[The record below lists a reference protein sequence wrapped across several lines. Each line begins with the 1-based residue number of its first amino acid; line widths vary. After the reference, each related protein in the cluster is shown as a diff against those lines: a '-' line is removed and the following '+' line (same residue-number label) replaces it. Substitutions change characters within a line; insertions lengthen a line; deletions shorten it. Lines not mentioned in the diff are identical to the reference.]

1 MAQNDHSDVY
11 IIPPN
16 FVKEGTLFSGR
27 AEARNV
33 VEAAFLALVGIR
45 FLVFLNLGIKGKI
58 YVGIILILPL
68 VILAVIGVQ
77 GESLSSFLIQL
88 FSYLV
93 KRRVLTEPS
102 SQYRL
107 KRNRRIRKQQKKR
120 CRRERKKR
128 KKEGGRDRKRNRRAE
143 EETEGGR
150 NVRKRNLPV
159 FRSVRMCRKK
169 SFGKKK
175 TDYRHKKKE
184 GKLRSGSMNRKQKNA
199 VFGKIW
205 RCRLAKK
212 LEKKNSLF
220 QSMIQNQ

>member
-1 MAQNDHSDVY
+1 MTQNDHSDVY

-16 FVKEGTLFSGR
+16 FVRDGTLFSGR

-88 FSYLV
+88 FSYMV
-93 KRRVLTEPS
+93 KRRVLTAPS
-102 SQYRL
+102 GQYRL

-120 CRRERKKR
+120 CRREHKKR
-128 KKEGGRDRKRNRRAE
+128 KKEGGRDRKRSRRNP
-143 EETEGGR
+143 R
-150 NVRKRNLPV
+150 NSKKGKNGS
-159 FRSVRMCRKK
+159 RSVSERILPDFKNARMCRKK
-169 SFGKKK
+169 NFGKKK
-175 TDYRHKKKE
+175 TDYRRKKKN
-184 GKLRSGSMNRKQKNA
+184 GKLSPGSMNRKQKNA
-199 VFGKIW
+199 ASGKIW
-205 RCRLAKK
+205 LCRQRKK
-212 LEKKNSLF
+212 L
-220 QSMIQNQ
+220 

>member
-1 MAQNDHSDVY
+1 MAQNDHADVY

-33 VEAAFLALVGIR
+33 VEAAFLALIGIR

-88 FSYLV
+88 FSYIV
-93 KRRVLTEPS
+93 KRRVLTEPNG
-102 SQYRL
+102 QYRL

-120 CRRERKKR
+120 CRRERKREK
-128 KKEGGRDRKRNRRAE
+128 GGWQ
-143 EETEGGR
+143 
-150 NVRKRNLPV
+150 
-159 FRSVRMCRKK
+159 RSEAK
-169 SFGKKK
+169 S
-175 TDYRHKKKE
+175 
-184 GKLRSGSMNRKQKNA
+184 KN
-199 VFGKIW
+199 
-205 RCRLAKK
+205 
-212 LEKKNSLF
+212 
-220 QSMIQNQ
+220 